1 MYNLLLAS
9 FILANSVFPPTTWYK
24 LKSQND
30 TERLQVLKDQIQQ
43 KDRTLCPRLRSKSYS
58 PCLQEFIKTYKVQ
71 SSVSMAILV
80 TINMY
85 AAKLDT
91 ELGYDDITQNIF
103 FLENTILVLEKFDPV
118 NLHIFTFNPVSNEQ
132 AQELMQLS
140 VMESKILDKLL
151 INLNQQISKMGRKT
165 QRRLAAADSD
175 QSDYHWK
182 QRKLQKLRKRWKKVS
197 PSLAIKFK
205 TLPARLEKQL
215 KKKSL

>member
-1 MYNLLLAS
+1 MYNLLFAS
-9 FILANSVFPPTTWYK
+9 VMFANSVFPPTTWYK

-43 KDRTLCPRLRSKSYS
+43 KDRSLCPRLQSQSYS

-85 AAKLDT
+85 AAKLDS
-91 ELGYDDITQNIF
+91 EVGYDDITQNIF
-103 FLENTILVLEKFDPV
+103 FLENTILVLEKFDPID
-118 NLHIFTFNPVSNEQ
+118 LHIFAFNPVSQDQ

-140 VMESKILDKLL
+140 VMESKILDKIL
-151 INLNQQISKMGRKT
+151 INLNQQISKMGQKT

-175 QSDYHWK
+175 SLYYSWK
-182 QRKLQKLRKRWKKVS
+182 QKKMQRLRKRWKKVS
-197 PSLAIKFK
+197 PVLAIKFK
-205 TLPARLEKQL
+205 TLPARLEQQL